1 MFVEDEVTSSSRAG
15 FASMIWIFRF
25 CSASVGGIL
34 QMYMRFALGVARGK
48 YMIACLNFVADT
60 WVHCLCSYC
69 KFLL

>member
-48 YMIACLNFVADT
+48 YMIAGLNFVADT